1 MTLRPAADLPP
12 AASLGH
18 LPLYGLDIE
27 TDTSVDGLDPELSAV
42 VAASVVGDDVELVLD
57 GPEAAILHDLD
68 EAIAAM
74 RPGVIT
80 TWNGSRFDL
89 PFLLTRAAHHE
100 VPLGLRVRERQMSW
114 YEHRHLDGYRLYRAD
129 VGRALRFPCGL
140 KAMAR
145 LVGLPAIEVDTARL
159 HLLSET
165 EIRRYVTSD
174 ARVTRQLV
182 QRRWPA
188 AASFVDLP

>member
-1 MTLRPAADLPP
+1 MNSRDAADLPP

-27 TDTSVDGLDPELSAV
+27 TDTRVDGLDPERSAV

-57 GPEAAILHDLD
+57 GTEPALLHDLD
-68 EAIAAM
+68 EALSAL
-74 RPGVIT
+74 RPGIIT
-80 TWNGSRFDL
+80 TWNGARFDL
-89 PFLLTRAAHHE
+89 PFLLTRAAHHG
-100 VPLGLRVRERQMSW
+100 VHLGLSIQDRRMSW

-145 LVGLPAIEVDTARL
+145 LVGLPAIEVDTAAL
-159 HLLSET
+159 HLLSDS